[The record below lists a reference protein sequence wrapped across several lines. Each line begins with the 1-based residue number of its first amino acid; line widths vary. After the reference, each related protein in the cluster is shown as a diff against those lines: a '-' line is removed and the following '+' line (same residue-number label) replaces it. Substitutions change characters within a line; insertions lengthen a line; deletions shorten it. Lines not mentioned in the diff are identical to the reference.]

1 MLFDNLSQIKQIT
14 TEFQSFHNSLV
25 ISTCLFVIITI
36 FVGAVE
42 TLLYKIENKLITSDD
57 ASYLTLK
64 LIIWIVELI
73 AANLVFFL
81 LGSFLFSSITSS
93 YYIIYQI
100 TFCFNLIFT
109 LLRFSVK
116 IYYLVRAES

>member
-109 LLRFSVK
+109 LL
-116 IYYLVRAES
+116 